1 MPGFDVSLTL
11 FSPMHPVTLLFF
23 VAMCNCAWPSPFL
36 HPASSLFVT
45 AAAGAGAGAGAGPK
59 LGFKDQTVHIA
70 LPSTFS

>member
-1 MPGFDVSLTL
+1 MDLTPGFDVSLTL

-23 VAMCNCAWPSPFL
+23 VAMCNCAWLAPFL

-45 AAAGAGAGAGAGPK
+45 AGAGAGPK